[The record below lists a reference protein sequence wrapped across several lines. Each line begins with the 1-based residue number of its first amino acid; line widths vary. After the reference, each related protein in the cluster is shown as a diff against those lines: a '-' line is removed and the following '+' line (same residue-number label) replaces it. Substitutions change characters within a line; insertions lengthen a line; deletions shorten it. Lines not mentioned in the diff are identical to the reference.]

1 MVLDFELV
9 LGVRFISEY
18 ATRYGFAIPRSG
30 DRISPLRTLD
40 VH

>member
-18 ATRYGFAIPRSG
+18 ATRYGFREVWIRDS
-30 DRISPLRTLD
+30 T
-40 VH
+40 VW